1 MAGALLDQTFKGH
14 AEAFSAVQ
22 SGASS
27 PAASPGF
34 AREGQELMAQ
44 LLRFTAKTPQGKQ
57 AAASLTAFSENQT
70 NRLVGALRGSLPQ
83 GANTAFELLV
93 KNKKFT
99 RLEPQTRFALLSQI
113 NNYRDNNRITEV
125 IENLGRLARQP
136 WFVGSL
142 LAHQQLSAQIVAFD
156 SQYDGSKNIRY
167 KLEPILQGDGKK
179 ILRHTLDLIL
189 DERGNTKLVWTNLGP
204 VVSGTGD
211 DSTNQ
216 VELNYNLMQ
225 PGNVKLAG
233 ERPIDVATD
242 TLPHEA
248 NHVVN
253 HISRTPVG
261 SCLRMIHELYAA
273 GVGYEAT
280 TYNKLNEQAAYNYIR
295 NNFFSGKP
303 PYTDLAAIIWYN
315 GNDKSKEAESAK
327 IARVIATML
336 GKDPKSG
343 EYRIGKD
350 PSQATNRDIILFD
363 RKFEKNPDILSKSE
377 PALIPK
383 DIDGA
388 PLNLSLDNRVGP

>member
-1 MAGALLDQTFKGH
+1 VNKAFTAEPKNPAHAAGLAIRSIVRILTTYDLKPTMAGALLDQTFKGH

-179 ILRHTLDLIL
+179 FFATR
-189 DERGNTKLVWTNLGP
+189 
-204 VVSGTGD
+204 
-211 DSTNQ
+211 STSFS
-216 VELNYNLMQ
+216 MS
-225 PGNVKLAG
+225 A
-233 ERPIDVATD
+233 ATR
-242 TLPHEA
+242 
-248 NHVVN
+248 
-253 HISRTPVG
+253 S
-261 SCLRMIHELYAA
+261 
-273 GVGYEAT
+273 
-280 TYNKLNEQAAYNYIR
+280 
-295 NNFFSGKP
+295 
-303 PYTDLAAIIWYN
+303 
-315 GNDKSKEAESAK
+315 
-327 IARVIATML
+327 
-336 GKDPKSG
+336 
-343 EYRIGKD
+343 
-350 PSQATNRDIILFD
+350 
-363 RKFEKNPDILSKSE
+363 
-377 PALIPK
+377 
-383 DIDGA
+383 
-388 PLNLSLDNRVGP
+388 